1 MEVTTK
7 ELRIQPGKIIEYVV
21 NGEEVTVTFRGKPL
35 ARIVPITMETVAS
48 TIEDDDIFGMW
59 KDREQEGRVEDVVRT
74 MREWRK
80 F

>member
-1 MEVTTK
+1 M
-7 ELRIQPGKIIEYVV
+7 
-21 NGEEVTVTFRGKPL
+21 

-74 MREWRK
+74 MREGRK